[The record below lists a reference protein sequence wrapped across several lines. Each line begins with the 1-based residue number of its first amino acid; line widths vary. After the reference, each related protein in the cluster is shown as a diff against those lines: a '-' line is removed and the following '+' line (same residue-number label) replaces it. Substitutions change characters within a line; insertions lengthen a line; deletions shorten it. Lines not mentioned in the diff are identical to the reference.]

1 MKITGVKGIVLRLPD
16 ITMAA
21 DGTQDTC
28 LVRIDTDAGISGWGE
43 VDSAP
48 TVVRAAIEA
57 PLSNAIT
64 CGIASALEGQ
74 DPLGIDACMQRVYD
88 LTQYYTRYG
97 AGAHAVAGA
106 NIALWDLA
114 GKAYGQP
121 VYRLFGAEPRQVRAY
136 ASVLFQDTPE
146 KTYELA
152 ASLQSRGFTA
162 MKFGWGPMGQS
173 EEADIAQVR
182 EARRGAG
189 ENVDLMIDAGQPWD
203 WRTALRRTRQFAEYR
218 PFWLEEPL
226 HPEDVAG
233 YAKLTASSET
243 PIAGGESESRLV
255 DFEQLIVEG
264 GLDWV
269 QADPGR
275 CGISTMVEVGRLAAR
290 HQRGFVNHTFK
301 TGVSIAALLHV
312 LAAVPNTQVLEYAMT
327 ESPLR
332 HELTHESFEL
342 DAGLV
347 APSGA
352 PGLGFTINEETVE
365 RYAMP

>member
-1 MKITGVKGIVLRLPD
+1 MKITGVKAIVLRLPD
-16 ITMAA
+16 VTTAA

-28 LVRIDTDAGISGWGE
+28 LIRIDTDAGITGWGE

-57 PLSNAIT
+57 PMSNGIT
-64 CGIASALEGQ
+64 RGIGSALEDQ
-74 DPLGIDACMQRVYD
+74 DPLAIDACMRRIYD
-88 LTQYYTRYG
+88 HTQYYTRYG
-97 AGAHAVAGA
+97 AGAHAVAGV
-106 NIALWDLA
+106 NVALWDLA

-121 VYRLFGAEPRQVRAY
+121 VYRLFGADQHHVRAY
-136 ASVLFQDTPE
+136 ASVLFQNTPE
-146 KTYELA
+146 DTYALA
-152 ASLQSRGFTA
+152 ASLADRGFSA

-173 EEADIAQVR
+173 EASDVAHVR

-189 ENVDLMIDAGQPWD
+189 EDVDLMIEAGQPWN
-203 WRTALRRTRQFAEYR
+203 WRTALQRTRQFAEYR

-233 YAKLTASSET
+233 YAKLTAASET
-243 PIAGGESESRLV
+243 PIAGAESESRLIE
-255 DFEQLIVEG
+255 FEELIVVG

-301 TGVSIAALLHV
+301 TGVSIAASLHV
-312 LAAVPNTQVLEYAMT
+312 LVAVPNTQVLEYAMT

-332 HELTHESFEL
+332 HELTYENFEL
-342 DAGLV
+342 EAGLV
-347 APSGA
+347 APSDA
-352 PGLGFTINEETVE
+352 PGLGFTINEEAIE
-365 RYAMP
+365 RYAVA